1 MKKGIQLLLLSGAA
15 LLTLSYVS
23 KPALR
28 VKAIDSQ
35 ELWSAPFVEKVL
47 RSGRK
52 YAHGVGEISV
62 DAAKDEAEAAQLVLE
77 PAENCS
83 YRLTLEDLKRDG
95 GTEIY
100 EATHIDVYQAMYV
113 NVPALF
119 NGRVRNLSSGYYPDA
134 MLPYEAAVKKGV
146 NAVEKGNRLS
156 LYFDFNIP
164 FGQMEGTYRGT
175 FLVALGNKEIEVPVT
190 LRVRSIAVNPDVS
203 TLSMFSDTWTHC
215 IGEYNGSQRMQDLY
229 HKALMK
235 YRVCPT
241 SLVVDTSG
249 NDEDAAYYAEKVVEL
264 YRYGSDESV
273 FGPKADRFTNFTIP
287 VSLAS
292 APSYAEGFKRYLK
305 PIVNVSCREKVNL
318 LERCRVYCIDEPAAN
333 GTKPEYCANIL
344 SFHQGAISEI
354 RKMIEG
360 MRGDLKNT
368 YGVDDDFVDALIEG
382 TAKIHN
388 VVTQS
393 YTNEYA
399 GTIDTFCP
407 LFDSYDTPSMRQKY
421 QEVNPDERWWYGCLV
436 PAAPFPTYHI
446 DDLGYGP
453 RLVGWL
459 QNLYGVRGNLYWA
472 TDSYAAYQSIGG
484 GAHYY
489 RYLDDYYSTAALFDI
504 YPGEGYLFRPG
515 KSMGVDGPLPTIRL
529 TSIRDGL
536 EEYELMNDI
545 QKEYKAVSEA
555 IGLSFDASSSFVS
568 MISKMVNGMQLGGTV
583 ADFVGAR
590 QELLDL
596 SEFTES
602 GVVFPS
608 YSDDSKGHLDY
619 GVYVPA
625 GTTLTVE
632 GATKLSEE
640 AATGGTLYHY
650 GVDMTNT
657 AAEVAVFK
665 ATNAAGKTYSLTR
678 NLPGKVV
685 VHGIDSNSPS
695 DFSGTDLTGASFV
708 TKNGENAVQLA
719 LQAVGADEVK
729 RFQKVTWKPSY
740 LSEFNDKVVKAVFK
754 FFFDGGASET
764 LPLLMLV
771 KYKNKIA
778 LSQEVSVTLKQG
790 ENLVSWN
797 SISGLDWTDVGS
809 IEKID
814 FRFADSPS
822 GVALP
827 ARHDIYFMGTTIY
840 QG

>member
-1 MKKGIQLLLLSGAA
+1 MKKGIHLLLLSGGF
-15 LLTLSYVS
+15 LLALSYAS

-28 VKAIDSQ
+28 VKAADSQ

-52 YAHGVGEISV
+52 YVHGIGEINV
-62 DAAKDEAEAAQLVLE
+62 DAAKDEAEAAQIVLE
-77 PAENCS
+77 PEDNAS
-83 YRLTLEDLKRDG
+83 YRVTLQDLKRDG
-95 GTEIY
+95 GDETY
-100 EATHIDVYQAMYV
+100 EASHIDLYQAMYV

-119 NGRVRNLSSGYYPDA
+119 NGRVRNFSSGYYPDA

-146 NAVEKGNRLS
+146 NTIAKGQRLS

-164 FGQMEGTYRGT
+164 FNQKEGTYRGT
-175 FLVALGNKEIEVPVT
+175 FLILLGNKEIELPVT
-190 LRVRSIAVNPDVS
+190 LRVRNIVVNPDVS

-241 SLVVDTSG
+241 SLVTDTAG
-249 NDEDAAYYAEKVVEL
+249 TDEDAAYYAEKVVEM

-273 FGPKADRFTNFTIP
+273 FGPGADRFTNFTIP

-292 APSYAEGFKRYLK
+292 AVSYAEGFQRYLK
-305 PIVNVSCREKVNL
+305 PIVQVSCREKVNL

-333 GTKPEYCANIL
+333 GTKPSYCATIL
-344 SFHQGAISEI
+344 SYHQEALSKI
-354 RKMIEG
+354 RRMIEDL
-360 MRGDLKNT
+360 RGELKNT
-368 YGVDDDFVDALIEG
+368 YGVDDAFVDALVAS
-382 TAKIHN
+382 TSKIHN

-393 YTNEYA
+393 YTKDFD
-399 GTIDTFCP
+399 GTIDTYCP
-407 LFDSYDTPSMRQKY
+407 LFDSYDTVSMRDKY
-421 QEVNPDERWWYGCLV
+421 QEINPDERWWYGCLV

-453 RLVGWL
+453 RLLGWL

-472 TDSYAAYQSIGG
+472 TESYAAYQSIGG
-484 GAHYY
+484 GPHYY

-536 EEYELMNDI
+536 EEYELMESI
-545 QKEYKAVSEA
+545 QKEYRKVAQT
-555 IGLSFDASSSFVS
+555 IGMSFDASSSFTS

-583 ADFVGAR
+583 DDFVGAR
-590 QELLDL
+590 AELLDL
-596 SEFTES
+596 SEFSDS

-619 GVYVPA
+619 GVYVPS
-625 GTTLTVE
+625 GVTLTVE
-632 GATKLSEE
+632 GANKISEE
-640 AATGGTLYHY
+640 STSGGTLYHY
-650 GVDMTNT
+650 GVDMTSSS
-657 AAEVAVFK
+657 AEVATFK
-665 ATNAAGKTYSLTR
+665 ATNAEGKTYSLTR
-678 NLPGKVV
+678 RLPGRVV
-685 VHGIDSNSPS
+685 VHDVNSQSPAE
-695 DFSGTDLTGASFV
+695 FSGADLTGASF
-708 TKNGENAVQLA
+708 TQKDGENAVQLS
-719 LQAVGADEVK
+719 LRAVGGDEVK

-754 FFFDGGASET
+754 FYFDGGEKET

-778 LSQEVSVTLKQG
+778 LSQEVSLTLKKG

-797 SISGLDWTDVGS
+797 NIAGLDWADLGAV
-809 IEKID
+809 EKID
-814 FRFADSPS
+814 FRFSDVPS

-827 ARHDIYFMGTTIY
+827 ARSDLYFMGTTLY